1 MKDMK
6 GVPLNKELYNYI
18 LDLFVENDPL
28 LDELVVET
36 EKAEIPLIQVAPEQG
51 KFMYLLCRMMKAK
64 NALEI
69 GTLAGFSGIYI
80 ARGLEDG
87 GKLTTV
93 DIEQKNS
100 DFAGAYFEKA
110 GLADKTERLV
120 GDALEVMEDLV
131 NESRKYDFIFIDADK
146 ISYPKY
152 FEFAIA
158 LSNKG
163 TVIAFDNMIK
173 DGRVI
178 EDASGDPD
186 LRGIQV
192 TNDIMGTDPR
202 IESLLIP
209 IGDGLTIGVV
219 K

>member
-6 GVPLNKELYNYI
+6 SVPLNKELYNYI
-18 LDLFVENDPL
+18 LEKFVPEDPL
-28 LDELVVET
+28 LDELIAET

-51 KFMYLLCRMMKAK
+51 KFMYLLCKMKNAK

-69 GTLAGFSGIYI
+69 GTLTGFSGIFI
-80 ARGLEDG
+80 ANGLSEDG
-87 GKLTTV
+87 VLTTV
-93 DIEQKNS
+93 DISKTSSEL
-100 DFAGAYFEKA
+100 AGKFFEKA
-110 GLADKTERLV
+110 GLKDKTNRII
-120 GDALEVMEDLV
+120 GDALEVMEDLARDG
-131 NESRKYDFIFIDADK
+131 NKYDFIFIDADK

-152 FEFAIA
+152 FELA
-158 LSNKG
+158 LKLSSKG

-192 TNDIMGTDPR
+192 TNDLMGSDSR
-202 IESLLIP
+202 IDSLLIP

>member
-6 GVPLNKELYNYI
+6 SVPLNKELYNYI
-18 LDLFVENDPL
+18 LDKFVGSDPL
-28 LDELVVET
+28 LDELIAET

-51 KFMYLLCRMMKAK
+51 VFMYLLCKMSQAK

-69 GTLAGFSGIYI
+69 GTLTGYSGIYI
-80 ARGLEDG
+80 TRGLDG

-93 DIEQKNS
+93 DVNPVNS
-100 DFAGAYFEKA
+100 DLAGVFFEKA
-110 GLADKTERLV
+110 GLGDKVERIV
-120 GDALEVMEDLV
+120 GDALEVMEGLV
-131 NESRKYDFIFIDADK
+131 KEGRKYDFIFIDADK

-152 FEFAIA
+152 FEFALE
-158 LSNKG
+158 LSHKS
-163 TVIAFDNMIK
+163 TIVAFDNMIK

-178 EDASGDPD
+178 QDASGDPD

-192 TNDIMGTDPR
+192 TNDLMGSDPR

-209 IGDGLTIGVV
+209 IGDGLTVGVV

>member
-1 MKDMK
+1 MKEMK
-6 GVPLNKELYNYI
+6 SVPLNKELYNYI
-18 LDLFVENDPL
+18 LELFVENDPL
-28 LDELVVET
+28 LEELIVET

-51 KFMYLLCRMMKAK
+51 KFMYLLCRMIRAK

-69 GTLAGFSGIYI
+69 GTLTGFSGIYI
-80 ARGLEDG
+80 ARGLEEG

-100 DFAGAYFEKA
+100 NFAGDYFEKA
-110 GLADKTERLV
+110 GLTDKTERIV
-120 GDALEVMEDLV
+120 GDALIVMEDLV
-131 NESRKYDFIFIDADK
+131 EQGRQYDFIFIDADK

-152 FEFAIA
+152 FELALA
-158 LSNKG
+158 LSHPG

-192 TNDIMGTDPR
+192 TNDLMSRDPR
-202 IESLLIP
+202 MESLLIP

>member
-6 GVPLNKELYNYI
+6 SVPLNKELYNYI

-110 GLADKTERLV
+110 GLTNKTERLV
-120 GDALEVMEDLV
+120 GDALKVMEDLV
-131 NESRKYDFIFIDADK
+131 NEGRKFDFIFIDADK

-152 FEFAIA
+152 FELAIA

-192 TNDIMGTDPR
+192 TNGIMGTDPR

>member
-6 GVPLNKELYNYI
+6 SVPLNKELYNYI
-18 LDLFVENDPL
+18 LDLFVEKDLL

-100 DFAGAYFEKA
+100 DFAGVYFEKA

-120 GDALEVMEDLV
+120 GDALSVMENLA
-131 NESRKYDFIFIDADK
+131 NEGRKFDFIFIDADK

-152 FEFAIA
+152 FELAIS

>member
-6 GVPLNKELYNYI
+6 SVPLNKELYNYI
-18 LDLFVENDPL
+18 LDTFVQNDPL
-28 LDELVVET
+28 LDELVSET

-51 KFMYLLCRMMKAK
+51 KFMYLLCKMKNAK

-69 GTLAGFSGIYI
+69 GTLTGYSGIFI
-80 ARGLEDG
+80 AKGLSDDG
-87 GKLTTV
+87 MLTTV
-93 DIEQKNS
+93 DISDLNS
-100 DFAGAYFEKA
+100 ELAGKFFEKA
-110 GLADKTERLV
+110 GLKNKTTRLI
-120 GDALEVMEDLV
+120 GDAIEVMEKLAEEG
-131 NESRKYDFIFIDADK
+131 NKYDFIFIDADK

-152 FEFAIA
+152 FELAIKM
-158 LSNKG
+158 STPG

-178 EDASGDPD
+178 HDAKDDPD
-186 LRGIQV
+186 LRGIQE
-192 TNDIMGTDPR
+192 TNKLMGQDPR

>member
-1 MKDMK
+1 MKEMK
-6 GVPLNKELYNYI
+6 SVPLNKELYNYI
-18 LDLFVENDPL
+18 LDLFVEKDSL

-51 KFMYLLCRMMKAK
+51 KFMYLLCKMMKAK

-69 GTLAGFSGIYI
+69 GTLAGYSGIYI
-80 ARGLEDG
+80 ARGLEEG

-93 DIEQKNS
+93 DIEEKNS
-100 DFAGAYFEKA
+100 SFAGVYFEKA
-110 GLADKTERLV
+110 GLADKTERIV
-120 GDALEVMEDLV
+120 GDALKVMEDLI
-131 NESRKYDFIFIDADK
+131 SDGRKYDFIFIDADK

-178 EDASGDPD
+178 EDAVGDPD

-192 TNDIMGTDPR
+192 TNDIMGSDER

>member
-1 MKDMK
+1 MKS
-6 GVPLNKELYNYI
+6 VPLNKELYNYI

-28 LDELVVET
+28 LDELVAET

-100 DFAGAYFEKA
+100 DFAGKYFEKA

-120 GDALEVMEDLV
+120 GDALKVMEDLV
-131 NESRKYDFIFIDADK
+131 NEGRKYDFIFIDADK

-178 EDASGDPD
+178 EDAFGDPD

>member
-1 MKDMK
+1 MKEMK
-6 GVPLNKELYNYI
+6 SVPLNKGLYNYI
-18 LDLFVENDPL
+18 LDTFVENDPL
-28 LDELVVET
+28 LDELIVET

-51 KFMYLLCRMMKAK
+51 KFMYLLCRMARAK
-64 NALEI
+64 DALEI
-69 GTLAGFSGIYI
+69 GTLTGFSGMYI

-93 DIEQKNS
+93 DIEEKNS
-100 DFAGAYFEKA
+100 ALAGVYFEKA
-110 GLADKTERLV
+110 GLGDKVERIV
-120 GDALEVMEDLV
+120 GDAISVMENLV
-131 NESRKYDFIFIDADK
+131 ADGKKFDFIFIDADK

-152 FEFAIA
+152 FEFA
-158 LSNKG
+158 LQRSNTG

-192 TNDIMGTDPR
+192 TNNLMGTDPR
-202 IESLLIP
+202 IESLLVP
-209 IGDGLTIGVV
+209 IGDGLTVGVV

>member
-1 MKDMK
+1 
-6 GVPLNKELYNYI
+6 
-18 LDLFVENDPL
+18 
-28 LDELVVET
+28 
-36 EKAEIPLIQVAPEQG
+36 
-51 KFMYLLCRMMKAK
+51 MMKAK
-64 NALEI
+64 HALEI

-80 ARGLEDG
+80 ARGLEEG

-93 DIEQKNS
+93 DIEEKNS
-100 DFAGAYFEKA
+100 SFAGAYFEKA
-110 GLADKTERLV
+110 GLSDKTERIV
-120 GDALEVMEDLV
+120 GDALKVMEDLV
-131 NESRKYDFIFIDADK
+131 NEGRKYDFIFIDADK

-158 LSNKG
+158 LSHPG

-192 TNDIMGTDPR
+192 TNDIMGSNPR

-209 IGDGLTIGVV
+209 IGDGLTMGVV